1 MKVNDKVELQ
11 VLQTQA
17 LIDQK
22 ADSTKEH
29 TDRQSLRVQTPMF
42 KQKQTGSVLVTE
54 NSQLVSVFIVAERN
68 LLYTLDSDYMLKS
81 WSLSDGHLEQTLL
94 VKKDKPLDSK
104 SLSKNLTIN
113 PS

>member
-1 MKVNDKVELQ
+1 M
-11 VLQTQA
+11 
-17 LIDQK
+17 
-22 ADSTKEH
+22 
-29 TDRQSLRVQTPMF
+29 
-42 KQKQTGSVLVTE
+42 
-54 NSQLVSVFIVAERN
+54 FIVKERD

-81 WSLSDGHLEQTLL
+81 WSLADGRLEQTLL